1 MGERKLTSH
10 RVVITK
16 KNNNTAGKVYNT
28 SGKGTILSRVVKD
41 LQCYSGK
48 YMKEIREEALDKE
61 NSKCKDPE
69 VGIWLEGLSYSK
81 EDTEY

>member
-1 MGERKLTSH
+1 M
-10 RVVITK
+10 
-16 KNNNTAGKVYNT
+16 
-28 SGKGTILSRVVKD
+28 VKD

-48 YMKEIREEALDKE
+48 YMKEIKEEALDKE

-69 VGIWLEGLSYSK
+69 VGICLEGLSYSK